1 MDSLKTLTILF
12 RTQNSFVKLIKKDV
26 KKHGLN
32 TTEFGV
38 LEVLYHKGPLAIMD
52 IKDKVLI
59 TASSMSY
66 VIDQLVEKGYIKR
79 VKNEDD
85 KRQFMIKLTDF
96 GEELM
101 KEIYPKHARYL
112 RQRLDLLTFEEE
124 ETLQHLLKKIGKE

>member
-12 RTQNSFVKLIKKDV
+12 RAHKSFVNLIKKDV

-32 TTEFGV
+32 ATEFGV

-66 VIDQLVEKGYIKR
+66 VIDQLVGKGFIKR
-79 VKNEDD
+79 IKNEDD
-85 KRQFMIKLTDF
+85 KRQFMIKLSAL
-96 GEELM
+96 GEDLM
-101 KEIYPKHARYL
+101 KEIYPKHASFL
-112 RQRLDLLTFEEE
+112 RSRLNLLEPDEE
-124 ETLQHLLKKIGKE
+124 ETLQKLLKKIGKE